1 MIEKQQGSVPAENS
15 EESPVNFEKLNLPRT
30 IVVTSGSVIKINAVE
45 KALALLVPGRA
56 FEVRGKKVASGID
69 EQPVDT
75 DTEKGARKR
84 AENARSEQSEQEK
97 KESAV
102 LSLENGIF
110 PVSGGWEDKCVAVLE
125 LPDGRSFSFESSGV
139 VFPLDAVEEAK
150 RREGGFKEHTVGSVI
165 AERYGGDK
173 QDPHSTLTNG
183 AVTREMQLIEA
194 IKGVLEKASRE

>member
-1 MIEKQQGSVPAENS
+1 MIEKQQGSVPAEHV
-15 EESPVNFEKLNLPRT
+15 EESPVDFEKLNLPASV
-30 IVVTSGSVIKINAVE
+30 VVTSGSAIKINAVE
-45 KALALLVPGRA
+45 KALAQLIPSRR
-56 FEVRGKKVASGID
+56 FEVQGKKVSSGSG
-69 EQPVDT
+69 EQPVGT
-75 DTEKGARKR
+75 DTEKGARIR
-84 AENARSEQSEQEK
+84 AQNARNEQSEQEK

-110 PVSGGWEDKCVAVLE
+110 AVEGGWEDRCVAFLE
-125 LPDGRSFSFESSGV
+125 LPDGSSFSFESSGV

-194 IKGVLEKASRE
+194 IKGVLAKASQE